1 MAASRR
7 PRHRAFLNGY
17 LAEMPNIAASMTT
30 AALLFAIAVI
40 FKPTITGYFDKPA
53 RDYPISCSAD
63 PVLVDTE
70 HGETLSEFYIVNRF
84 SDELNAQ
91 ALQQKLTS
99 ALGDSGSN
107 AVPDIVLIYGGA
119 DGKFISAA
127 IDKSFNGNKGDL
139 EILFRSD
146 RIVIKIKKIAAA
158 AILKIDIKASQFPLP
173 YNSTRNAKIGL
184 PFENTDYES
193 TCYS

>member
-1 MAASRR
+1 MAASKR
-7 PRHRAFLNGY
+7 PWYRAFLNNY

-40 FKPTITGYFDKPA
+40 FKPTISGYFDRPA

-84 SDELNAQ
+84 GEELNAQ

-99 ALGDSGSN
+99 ALG
-107 AVPDIVLIYGGA
+107 VRV
-119 DGKFISAA
+119 
-127 IDKSFNGNKGDL
+127 
-139 EILFRSD
+139 RM
-146 RIVIKIKKIAAA
+146 
-158 AILKIDIKASQFPLP
+158 QFPTLSLFTAGQMV
-173 YNSTRNAKIGL
+173 NSSL
-184 PFENTDYES
+184 LQ
-193 TCYS
+193 